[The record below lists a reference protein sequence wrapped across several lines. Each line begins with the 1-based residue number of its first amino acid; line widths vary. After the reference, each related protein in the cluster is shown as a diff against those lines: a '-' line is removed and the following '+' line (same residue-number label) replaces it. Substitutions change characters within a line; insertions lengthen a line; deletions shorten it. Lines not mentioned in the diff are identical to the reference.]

1 MNKNTLIGILLIGAI
16 LVGFFAYN
24 SKVAKQQL
32 EQKRVQDS
40 VAMARAM
47 DYAEQ
52 MAAKAQSGDTLS
64 YSGAKSNTGTNL
76 SGNNAYTSTYINPY
90 LEKASKDVEE
100 FFYLENDK
108 IRVKYSTKGAQAD
121 EVVIKDYTTS
131 DSTELYLMKSRASR
145 FGLNIY
151 TEQYV
156 NTSEFCFTPKMSNDS
171 TLVFRLP
178 FAEDA
183 YIEYVYFL
191 PEDSYMVD
199 FDVRMVGM
207 NRFIPRN
214 ASQFEI
220 DWSMDIPRLEKG
232 YKNEMSYSTVAY
244 KYPGNESVDDLGL
257 RKESAKKE
265 ITTRLH
271 WFAFQQQFFS
281 AIMLAEQNFESG
293 NLAMKFYP
301 ETDPAK
307 RLMACS
313 ASTLIQYDP
322 ASEVTIPFKF
332 YFGPNRYKTLK
343 SYDYG
348 FEEIVPLG
356 GWLVRWIN
364 VWVIIPIFNFFGRF
378 ISNYGIIILLLT
390 LLIKLVISPL
400 TFKSMMSS
408 AKMNVIRPEI
418 DKINAR
424 YPKPEDA
431 MKKQQATME
440 LYRKAGINMFGG
452 CLPMLL
458 QFPVLFAMFR
468 FFPASIELRQ
478 QHFLWASDLSTF
490 DSIWDFGVNIPLYGD
505 HMSLF
510 AILCALTMHFSARMT
525 QPASKDPQT
534 KAMRNMSLYFMPI
547 FMLFI
552 CNNLSSGLTYYYLL
566 SNLFMVLQTWFI
578 RRFLVDEAKIMAR
591 VTAPDVKGT
600 KNKSKFQQRL
610 EALQKAQEAALKE
623 QQQRQ
628 RQQRR

>member
-16 LVGFFAYN
+16 LVGFFVYN
-24 SKVAKQQL
+24 SKVAKQQI
-32 EQKRVQDS
+32 EYKRVQDS
-40 VAMARAM
+40 LAMVRAL

-52 MAAKAQSGDTLS
+52 MAEQAQVSDTLS
-64 YSGAKSNTGTNL
+64 VNDAKSSARANVA
-76 SGNNAYTSTYINPY
+76 GNNTYASTYRNVY
-90 LEKASKDVEE
+90 LEEASKGVEE
-100 FFYLENDK
+100 FFYLENEN

-121 EVVIKDYTTS
+121 EVLIKDYTTS
-131 DSTELYLMKSRASR
+131 DSTDLYLMKSRASR
-145 FGLNIY
+145 FGLNFY
-151 TEQYV
+151 TDQYV
-156 NTSEFCFTPKMSNDS
+156 NTSEFCFTPYVSNDS
-171 TLVFRLP
+171 LLIFRLP
-178 FAEDA
+178 FSEDA
-183 YIEYVYFL
+183 YIEYNYFL
-191 PEDSYMVD
+191 PSDSYMVD
-199 FDVRMVGM
+199 FNVRMVGM
-207 NRFIPRN
+207 DRIIPRN
-214 ASQFEI
+214 AAQFEV
-220 DWSMDIPRLEKG
+220 DWKMDIPRLEKG
-232 YKNEMSYSTVAY
+232 YKNEMSYSTMAY
-244 KYPGNESVDDLGL
+244 KYPGDKSVEDLGL
-257 RKESAKKE
+257 RKESAKKN
-265 ITTRLH
+265 ITTRLN

-281 AIMLAEQNFESG
+281 AIMLADNNFESG
-293 NLAMKFYP
+293 NLEMKFYP

-307 RLMACS
+307 RLMVCS
-313 ASTLIQYDP
+313 ASTLVQYDP
-322 ASEVTIPFKF
+322 AGEVTIPFKF

-343 SYDYG
+343 SYDHG
-348 FEEIVPLG
+348 FEGIVPLG

-525 QPASKDPQT
+525 QPSSKDPQT

-591 VTAPDVKGT
+591 INAPEVKGA
-600 KNKSKFQQRL
+600 KPKSKFQQRL
-610 EALQKAQEAALKE
+610 EAIQKAQEAALKE
-623 QQQRQ
+623 QQRK
-628 RQQRR
+628 QQRR